1 MLSNPAW
8 RRTVQDFAATLREW
22 VSQPGGDNLMYL
34 AIFMDAHAVAGD
46 AALLAQVSD
55 SLHQLATDNDA
66 LLGRFAAAIDA
77 FEAHAGWL
85 SKLFSLGET
94 PPPLHL
100 KKAGLFPL
108 VHGVRSLALAH
119 QVRATSTAARVQA
132 LVGLGALSP
141 GEGEDL
147 AEALHVFMALK
158 LKAGLA
164 EQEQARPVS
173 GTVVVQQLSSLDR
186 DLLKDALG
194 VVKRFQ
200 QLLRTRFHLGAL

>member
-1 MLSNPAW
+1 MTPALTPQ
-8 RRTVQDFAATLREW
+8 RVTLVTLGVADLAAARAFYARLGWAEHKE
-22 VSQPGGDNLMYL
+22 SQPG
-34 AIFMDAHAVAGD
+34 VAFFQING
-46 AALLAQVSD
+46 
-55 SLHQLATDNDA
+55 
-66 LLGRFAAAIDA
+66 
-77 FEAHAGWL
+77 
-85 SKLFSLGET
+85 
-94 PPPLHL
+94 
-100 KKAGLFPL
+100 
-108 VHGVRSLALAH
+108 LALAH